1 MTRGKIILGTKTQCE
16 MDELLWSIVWQLF
29 LPCAAQNATTYLQ
42 QNGTF
47 FSSYKNGSTKKICG
61 VAHLLVQS
69 YVLEMTA
76 FHHYENEFDFLGGV
90 LFDWFDSSGGSGS
103 HSKRQMSH
111 D

>member
-29 LPCAAQNATTYLQ
+29 LPCAARNATTYSKMAPFFKLQ
-42 QNGTF
+42 
-47 FSSYKNGSTKKICG
+47 KRKHKKICG
-61 VAHLLVQS
+61 VAHLLVHS

>member
-1 MTRGKIILGTKTQCE
+1 MNCCG
-16 MDELLWSIVWQLF
+16 QLF
-29 LPCAAQNATTYLQ
+29 GNCFFLALHEMQLRTAKWHLFFKLQ
-42 QNGTF
+42 
-47 FSSYKNGSTKKICG
+47 KRKHKKICG